1 MNIDAMFEKL
11 INSIISILPSYVIDL
26 YILFTNSPHF
36 VFVIGYYIFIEVNS
50 GKLEIWRMLKP
61 PQRYVVFQK
70 THKCSSTT
78 IQNILL
84 RYAMNHDLVLVLPKE
99 GIHLSHSSNKFNS
112 LFIQDAEWYQVNS

>member
-1 MNIDAMFEKL
+1 
-11 INSIISILPSYVIDL
+11 
-26 YILFTNSPHF
+26 
-36 VFVIGYYIFIEVNS
+36 
-50 GKLEIWRMLKP
+50 MLKP

-84 RYAMNHDLVLVLPKE
+84 RYAMNHDLLLVLPKE